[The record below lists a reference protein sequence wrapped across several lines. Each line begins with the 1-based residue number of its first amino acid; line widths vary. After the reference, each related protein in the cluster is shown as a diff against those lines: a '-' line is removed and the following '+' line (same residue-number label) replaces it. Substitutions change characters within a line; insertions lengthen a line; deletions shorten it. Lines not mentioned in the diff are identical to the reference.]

1 MGPRFSVHKVVL
13 LDPLQ
18 VFVLLQ
24 VLAHLHVFWVGL
36 EVGVGRRRRLV
47 RLLQL
52 WGGQRGGG
60 EERRGGLGSA
70 QITRLIILCPD
81 QDAAAVGQHKGFST
95 SDRYDLWN
103 SGIPD
108 VLESL
113 LSRKCENFDH
123 SWPLV
128 RNVSETGPV

>member
-1 MGPRFSVHKVVL
+1 MGPGFSVHKVVL

-52 WGGQRGGG
+52 RGVG
-60 EERRGGLGSA
+60 RRGELGSA
-70 QITRLIILCPD
+70 QITRLIIICPH
-81 QDAAAVGQHKGFST
+81 QDAAAAGQHT
-95 SDRYDLWN
+95 
-103 SGIPD
+103 
-108 VLESL
+108 
-113 LSRKCENFDH
+113 
-123 SWPLV
+123 
-128 RNVSETGPV
+128 